1 MLLVN
6 RVYIQ
11 LLTHFMTLF
20 FGFLIFS
27 VGINR
32 NQLHEMGCYD
42 HILIASQLKLT
53 NENIKKLYLIF
64 YAIRLMAK
72 LGNNFI
78 MLNRIFTIDLL
89 IIHKKLYL
97 VEYRGV
103 FRALLKS
110 RRRI

>member
-6 RVYIQ
+6 RVHIQ
-11 LLTHFMTLF
+11 LLTHFMALF
-20 FGFLIFS
+20 FGFLMFS

-32 NQLHEMGCYD
+32 NQLHEMGYYD

-72 LGNNFI
+72 ESKF
-78 MLNRIFTIDLL
+78 RK
-89 IIHKKLYL
+89 HRKKAPYK
-97 VEYRGV
+97 
-103 FRALLKS
+103 ALPCNVKARKQLHYAE
-110 RRRI
+110 